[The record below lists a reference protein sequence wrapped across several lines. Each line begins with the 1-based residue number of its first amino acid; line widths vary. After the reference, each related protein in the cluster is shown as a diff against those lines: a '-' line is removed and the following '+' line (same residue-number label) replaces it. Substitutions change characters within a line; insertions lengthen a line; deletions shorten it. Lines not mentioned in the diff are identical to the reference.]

1 ATLLGAP
8 GVPERDPPDAIVDGM
23 IDVGALA
30 AEFLA
35 LGLDPYP
42 KKPGVEFAPVTV
54 PEESAGRP
62 FDALKKLTNRS

>member
-1 ATLLGAP
+1 
-8 GVPERDPPDAIVDGM
+8 GM

-42 KKPGVEFAPVTV
+42 KKPGVEFTPVTV

-62 FDALKKLTNRS
+62 FDALKKLTDRS